1 MAQKFLTNEL
11 QELEIRKE
19 EEMVEKLT
27 IISKNLVWLENEVK
41 DSKILVVKKEDKEE
55 VNGQASFDID
65 GNISDYTDKLS
76 KNGELMDRDASDMVL
91 NGSNRFV
98 VVDDGYGF
106 KVIPTFYTAQIGL
119 LTRRGCNCPGIC
131 GNYAIKRPSA
141 TVEEAFLNDCASRCK
156 STEKWGLLDGGAI
169 ANVSNS
175 YVPLDALLGY
185 EAFKKELDENW
196 ETAFHYGRMSY
207 EYYMAD
213 FIIKDEVA
221 LDGLKNTLEGLGV
234 KVESLKAY
242 ARYSTS
248 DTTNSAMAATIVYEL
263 NGTPLQLNHR
273 LGVDH
278 IGEVSIATYRNKIK
292 NLGMLLKEAEDAV
305 EKLGNTDI
313 KHPKNCLE
321 NALKKVQLYN
331 KKGRELIDSIQITD
345 ELSALDIIIKC
356 NEVLTATAKAEKWST
371 TQIVDASER
380 VARLLNANFSKL
392 DVQ

>member
-1 MAQKFLTNEL
+1 MGQKFLTNEL
-11 QELEIRKE
+11 QELEISTE

-41 DSKILVVKKEDKEE
+41 DSKILVIKKPNKEE
-55 VNGQASFDID
+55 VSGQTSFDIN
-65 GNISDYTDKLS
+65 GNITDYTDVLS
-76 KNGELMDRDASDMVL
+76 ENGELLDRDASDMVL
-91 NGSNRFV
+91 KGSNRFAV
-98 VVDDGYGF
+98 IDDGTGF
-106 KVIPTFYTAQIGL
+106 KVIPTFYTAQLGL

-131 GNYAIKRPSA
+131 GNYAIKRPSP

-156 STEKWGLLDGGAI
+156 SSEKWGLLDGGAI
-169 ANVSNS
+169 ANVSKS

-185 EAFKKELDENW
+185 EAFKKELEENW
-196 ETAFHYGRMSY
+196 ETEFSYGRMSY

-213 FIIKDEVA
+213 FTIKDEIA
-221 LDGLKNTLEGLGV
+221 LDGLKNTLEELGV
-234 KVESLKAY
+234 KVESLRAY

-263 NGTPLQLNHR
+263 NGIPLQLNHR

-278 IGEVSIATYRNKIK
+278 IGEVSIATYRKNIK

-305 EKLGNTDI
+305 EKLGNTEI
-313 KHPKNCLE
+313 KHPRECLE
-321 NALKKVQLYN
+321 NALKKVNLYN
-331 KKGRELIDSIQITD
+331 KKGREIIDSIQITD
-345 ELSALDIIIKC
+345 ELSALDMIIKC
-356 NEVLTATAKAEKWST
+356 NEVLSATAKAEEWKT

-392 DVQ
+392 DTV